1 MLTALGDR
9 KQRDTL
15 LTINAT
21 QGIGS
26 EINLSSICVT
36 IPEK

>member
-9 KQRDTL
+9 KQRNTL

-26 EINLSSICVT
+26 EINSIFVT
-36 IPEK
+36 LPEK

>member
-9 KQRDTL
+9 NQRDTL
-15 LTINAT
+15 LTINVT

-26 EINLSSICVT
+26 EINSGSIFVT
-36 IPEK
+36 ILEK